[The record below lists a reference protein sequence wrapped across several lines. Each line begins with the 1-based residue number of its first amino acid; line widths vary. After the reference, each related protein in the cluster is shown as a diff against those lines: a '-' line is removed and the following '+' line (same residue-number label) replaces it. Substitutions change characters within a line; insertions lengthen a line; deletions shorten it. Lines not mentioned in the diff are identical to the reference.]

1 MHNAPRVKYNLVMHS
16 WEIDCTL
23 SLTLMLMLQQICTT
37 MLSDAN
43 VQTGSAQMALVLDI
57 VCCPRMGR
65 VEKLFLFE
73 VILDGENVYSCV
85 QNNVRDALRS
95 CMTCVHDRRCI
106 VQIIV
111 WTALVSRASGI
122 SHEV

>member
-1 MHNAPRVKYNLVMHS
+1 
-16 WEIDCTL
+16 
-23 SLTLMLMLQQICTT
+23 
-37 MLSDAN
+37 
-43 VQTGSAQMALVLDI
+43 MALVLDI
-57 VCCPRMGR
+57 VCCPRMGG